1 MNNLIQNYKIILKE
15 LTKNCNHIKTNRQIR
30 LPKMSDL
37 ELVALNI
44 TAEYMSINSELQL
57 FRCIS
62 GTVLDGKIE
71 RSVYNKRRRKLF
83 PYIEKI
89 RETLSSKFSDFTN
102 VYIVDSTPIE
112 ICKISRA
119 NRSAICS
126 TDEIKPAFGYC
137 AAQKSRYFGYKL
149 HAVCDKN
156 GIFHSFDFT
165 PANVHDVN
173 YLNDIKGNLQ
183 NCLLI
188 GDRGYISKE
197 FQVDLFNY
205 SRINLS
211 VPMRKNQHDFVA
223 FSKMKSKIRKRIETN
238 ISQLCGQFTI
248 NINFAKTFQGLATR
262 IVSKITSF
270 TMIQYL
276 NFFVFKRSLNKLKI
290 NLC

>member
-15 LTKNCNHIKTNRQIR
+15 LTNNCSHIESYKQIR
-30 LPKMSDL
+30 IPKLSDL

-44 TAEYMSINSELQL
+44 TAEYMSINTELQL

-62 GTVLDGKIE
+62 GTELEGKIE
-71 RSVYNKRRRKLF
+71 RSVYNKRKRNLF
-83 PYIEKI
+83 SYINKI
-89 RETLSSKFSDFTN
+89 REVLSSKFSDFTD
-102 VYIVDSTPIE
+102 VFIVDSTPIE

-119 NRSAICS
+119 NRSGICR
-126 TDEIKPAFGYC
+126 TEDIIPNFGYC
-137 AAQKSRYFGYKL
+137 AAQKTRYFGYKL

-156 GIFHSFDFT
+156 GVFHSFDFT

-173 YLNDIKGNLQ
+173 YLNDVKHDFE

-197 FQVDLFNY
+197 FQADLFNY
-205 SRINLS
+205 SNIELS
-211 VPMRKNQHDFVA
+211 VPMRKNQHNFVK
-223 FSKMKSKIRKRIETN
+223 FSQSKSKIRKRIETN
-238 ISQLCGQFTI
+238 ISQLNGQFSI

-262 IVSKITSF
+262 ILSKITSF

-276 NFFVFKRSLNKLKI
+276 NFFVFKRSLNKIKV
-290 NLC
+290 NLS

>member
-15 LTKNCNHIKTNRQIR
+15 LTKISGHIKTTKQIR

-71 RSVYNKRRRKLF
+71 RSVYNKRKRKLL
-83 PYIEKI
+83 PYIGKI
-89 RETLSSKFSDFTN
+89 RETLSGKFADFTD
-102 VYIVDSTPIE
+102 VFIVDSTPIE

-119 NRSAICS
+119 NRSAICT
-126 TDEIKPAFGYC
+126 TDEIKPSFGYC

-156 GIFHSFDFT
+156 GIFHSFDFS

-173 YLNDIKGNLQ
+173 YLNDIKENFQ

-197 FQVDLFNY
+197 IQMDLFNY

-211 VPMRKNQHDFVA
+211 VPMRKNQHNFVE
-223 FSKMKSKIRKRIETN
+223 FSRMKSKIRKRIETN
-238 ISQLCGQFTI
+238 ISQLCGQFSI

>member
-1 MNNLIQNYKIILKE
+1 MNNLIQNYEIILKE
-15 LTKNCNHIKTNRQIR
+15 LTKTCRHITTNKQIR

-44 TAEYMSINSELQL
+44 TAEYISINSELQL

-62 GTVLDGKIE
+62 GTGLDEKIE
-71 RSVYNKRRRKLF
+71 RSVYNRRRRKLF

-89 RETLSSKFSDFTN
+89 RETLSGKFSDFTD
-102 VYIVDSTPIE
+102 VFIVDSTPIE

-126 TDEIKPAFGYC
+126 TNEIKPAFGYC

-173 YLNDIKGNLQ
+173 YLNDIKESFQ

-197 FQVDLFNY
+197 LQVDLFNF
-205 SRINLS
+205 SKINLS
-211 VPMRKNQHDFVA
+211 VPMRKNQHDFVE
-223 FSKMKSKIRKRIETN
+223 FSRTKSKMRKRIETN
-238 ISQLCGQFTI
+238 ISQLCGQFNI

>member
-15 LTKNCNHIKTNRQIR
+15 LTKISGHIKTTKQIR

-71 RSVYNKRRRKLF
+71 RSVYNKRKRKLL

-89 RETLSSKFSDFTN
+89 RETLSGKFADFTD
-102 VYIVDSTPIE
+102 VFIVDSTPIE

-119 NRSAICS
+119 NRSAICT
-126 TDEIKPAFGYC
+126 TDEIKPSFGYC

-156 GIFHSFDFT
+156 GIFHSFDFS

-173 YLNDIKGNLQ
+173 YLNDIKENFQ

-197 FQVDLFNY
+197 IQMDLFNY

-211 VPMRKNQHDFVA
+211 VPMRKNQHDFVE
-223 FSKMKSKIRKRIETN
+223 FSRMKSKIRKRIETN

-248 NINFAKTFQGLATR
+248 NTNFAKTFQGLATR

-270 TMIQYL
+270 TMIQYQ
-276 NFFVFKRSLNKLKI
+276 NFFVFKRSLNKFVL
-290 NLC
+290 NA

>member
-15 LTKNCNHIKTNRQIR
+15 LTTTCSHIVATKQIR

-57 FRCIS
+57 FRSIA
-62 GTVLDGKIE
+62 GTDLDGKIE
-71 RSVYNKRRRKLF
+71 RSVYNKRKRRLF

-89 RETLSSKFSDFTN
+89 RKTLSGKFSDFTD
-102 VYIVDSTPIE
+102 VFIVDSTPLQ

-126 TDEIKPAFGYC
+126 TKEIRPAFGYC
-137 AAQKSRYFGYKL
+137 AAQKARYFGYKL

-156 GIFHSFDFT
+156 GIFHSFDFS

-173 YLNDIKGNLQ
+173 YLNDVMEDFQ

-197 FQVDLFNY
+197 FQVDLFHR

-211 VPMRKNQHDFVA
+211 VPMRKNQNDYVE
-223 FSKMKSKIRKRIETN
+223 FSRTKSKIRRRIETN
-238 ISQLCGQFTI
+238 ISQLCGQF
-248 NINFAKTFQGLATR
+248 NLNVNLAKTLQGLATR
-262 IVSKITSF
+262 TVSKITSF

-276 NFFVFKRSLNKLKI
+276 NFFHLQEKSE
-290 NLC
+290 

>member
-15 LTKNCNHIKTNRQIR
+15 LTKISGHIKTTKQIR

-44 TAEYMSINSELQL
+44 TAEYMSINSELHL

-71 RSVYNKRRRKLF
+71 RSVYNKRKRKLL

-89 RETLSSKFSDFTN
+89 RETLSGKFADFTD
-102 VYIVDSTPIE
+102 VFIVDSTPIE

-119 NRSAICS
+119 NRSAICT
-126 TDEIKPAFGYC
+126 TDEIKPSFGYC

-156 GIFHSFDFT
+156 GIFHSFDFS

-173 YLNDIKGNLQ
+173 YLNDIKENFQ

-197 FQVDLFNY
+197 IQMDLFNY

-211 VPMRKNQHDFVA
+211 VPMRKNQHDFVE
-223 FSKMKSKIRKRIETN
+223 FSRMKSKIRKRIETN

-248 NINFAKTFQGLATR
+248 NTNFAKTFQGLATR

>member
-15 LTKNCNHIKTNRQIR
+15 LTITCSHIKSSKQIR
-30 LPKMSDL
+30 VPKLSDL

-62 GTVLDGKIE
+62 GTELDGKIE
-71 RSVYNKRRRKLF
+71 RTVYNKRKRKLF
-83 PYIEKI
+83 SYLEKI
-89 RETLSSKFSDFTN
+89 RKVLSSKFSEFTD
-102 VYIVDSTPIE
+102 VFIVDSTPLE

-119 NRSAICS
+119 NRSEICS
-126 TDEIKPAFGYC
+126 TEEIRPSFGYC
-137 AAQKSRYFGYKL
+137 AAQKTRYFGYKL

-156 GIFHSFDFT
+156 GLFHSFDFS
-165 PANVHDVN
+165 PANVHDIN
-173 YLNDIKGNLQ
+173 YLNDVKENFK

-188 GDRGYISKE
+188 GDRGYISKKL
-197 FQVDLFNY
+197 QVDLFHY
-205 SRINLS
+205 SNIKLS

-223 FSKMKSKIRKRIETN
+223 FSKAKSKIRKRIETAF
-238 ISQLCGQFTI
+238 SQLNGQFLIHI
-248 NINFAKTFQGLATR
+248 NLAKTFEGLAAR
-262 IVSKITSF
+262 ITAKITSF

-276 NFFVFKRSLNKLKI
+276 NFFVFKRSLNKVKL